1 MFYVTFSRNI
11 DFDKSECD
19 KINER
24 NLYNIVSAVSGG
36 NDKFLVCNYKKINTR
51 WHPLTKIMPGC

>member
-1 MFYVTFSRNI
+1 MVGEIVIVFYVALNRNI

-19 KINER
+19 EMNER

-36 NDKFLVCNYKKINTR
+36 NDKFLVCYLKKN
-51 WHPLTKIMPGC
+51 

>member
-1 MFYVTFSRNI
+1 MFYATFSRNI

-19 KINER
+19 EMNER

-36 NDKFLVCNYKKINTR
+36 NDKFLVCYFKNN
-51 WHPLTKIMPGC
+51 